1 MEDLNT
7 VDYII
12 DWLKDKAERRDVLG
26 PSEWLRCA
34 LAINVLLQGEEDKL
48 FEIEHGL
55 ANKKQEALTSGSNGV
70 EARAIIEASNEYLQ
84 ARKLKAKID
93 RAKEIIRL
101 AKKYANMEGELLK
114 S

>member
-12 DWLKDKAERRDVLG
+12 DWLKDKAERRDILG

-48 FEIEHGL
+48 FEIEHSL
-55 ANKKQEALTSGSNGV
+55 AKKRQDALAGGSNGV
-70 EARAIIEASNEYLQ
+70 QSRAIIEATDEYLQ
-84 ARKLKAKID
+84 ARKLRAKID

-101 AKKYANMEGELLK
+101 SKKYAHTEGELLK